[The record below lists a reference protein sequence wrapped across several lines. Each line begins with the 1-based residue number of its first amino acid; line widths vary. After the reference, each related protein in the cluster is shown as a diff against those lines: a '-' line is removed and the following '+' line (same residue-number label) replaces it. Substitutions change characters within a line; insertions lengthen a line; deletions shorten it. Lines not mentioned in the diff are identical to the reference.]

1 VATFA
6 EAGALAEDPAFVRRV
21 TVALMLAG
29 GTVAIED
36 RTQYTDSQIF
46 AQRKTLAIN
55 VLQDPPAW
63 ARRFAWIVQYD
74 ARVRAS
80 APSPDNPTPDPVPDE
95 VLAALI
101 YWVWNAV
108 AGAGPASI
116 PPPGDEPVVAA
127 PAERASVFGATVLAG
142 SPAGAPTGVAVEGGG
157 ELVQPRRPVLPPGM
171 PQGWPGRS
179 PWEASEEER

>member
-1 VATFA
+1 VATFD

-21 TVALMLAG
+21 TVALILAG

-36 RTQYTDSQIF
+36 RTQYTDTQTF
-46 AQRKTLAIN
+46 AQRKTLAVN
-55 VLQDPPAW
+55 VLQDPPTW

-74 ARVRAS
+74 ARVRDS
-80 APSPDNPTPDPVPDE
+80 AAADGAPVSDAL
-95 VLAALI
+95 LAGII

-108 AGAGPASI
+108 AGAGPAAI
-116 PPPGDEPVVAA
+116 APPSDQPVTAA

-142 SPAGAPTGVAVEGGG
+142 SPAGQPTGVAVEGGG

-171 PQGWPGRS
+171 PQGWPHTS

>member
-1 VATFA
+1 
-6 EAGALAEDPAFVRRV
+6 VRRV

-46 AQRKTLAIN
+46 AQRKTLAVN
-55 VLQDPPAW
+55 VLQDPPTW
-63 ARRFAWIVQYD
+63 ARGSRGSSSTT
-74 ARVRAS
+74 RGCGRAS
-80 APSPDNPTPDPVPDE
+80 PADNPTGDPVPDE
-95 VLAALI
+95 LLAGII

-116 PPPGDEPVVAA
+116 PPPSDEPVVAA

>member
-1 VATFA
+1 VATFD
-6 EAGALAEDPAFVRRV
+6 EAGQLAEDPVFVRRV
-21 TVALMLAG
+21 TVALILAG

-46 AQRKTLAIN
+46 AQRKTLAVN
-55 VLQDPPAW
+55 VLQDPKTW
-63 ARRFAWIVQYD
+63 AARFAWIVQYD
-74 ARVRAS
+74 PRVRAS
-80 APSPDNPTPDPVPDE
+80 VAGGDPVPDE
-95 VLAALI
+95 LLAGII

-116 PPPGDEPVVAA
+116 PPPDAEPVVAA